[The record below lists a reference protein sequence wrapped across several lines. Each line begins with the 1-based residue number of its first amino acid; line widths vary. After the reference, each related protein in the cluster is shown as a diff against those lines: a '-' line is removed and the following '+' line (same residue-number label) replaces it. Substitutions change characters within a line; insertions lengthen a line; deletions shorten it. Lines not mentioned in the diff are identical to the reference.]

1 LEQVVAT
8 ERQRVIEQVRAWLEE
23 LVIGLDLCPFAAAP
37 VRGGRVRYTVCD
49 ASGADDI
56 FQAFLAE
63 LDAFLQLPA
72 SEAETG
78 LFILSRGLQSF
89 DDYLDMLALLEQALA
104 DAGLEGI
111 VQLASFHPDYVFAG
125 SEADDPANYSNRAP
139 YPIFH
144 LIREQELE
152 KVLANYPDPG
162 AIPERNIAR
171 LRELGLAELQRRL
184 AALRAG
190 GTP

>member
-1 LEQVVAT
+1 MGQQ
-8 ERQRVIEQVRAWLEE
+8 RQAVIERVRAWLEE
-23 LVIGLDLCPFAAAP
+23 MVIGLDLCPFAAAP
-37 VRGGRVRYTVCD
+37 VRGDRVRYTVCD
-49 ASGADDI
+49 ATAPDEI

-78 LFILSRGLQSF
+78 LFILSRGLTSF

-104 DAGLEGI
+104 EAGLEGI

-125 SEADDPANYSNRAP
+125 SDPDDPANYSNRAP

-152 KVLANYPDPG
+152 KVLANYPDPE
-162 AIPERNIAR
+162 AIPARNIAR

-184 AALRAG
+184 AVLRGSGEA
-190 GTP
+190 

>member
-1 LEQVVAT
+1 MTT
-8 ERQRVIEQVRAWLEE
+8 EPQAVIERVQAWLQEM
-23 LVIGLDLCPFAAAP
+23 VIGLDLCPFAAAP

-49 ASGADDI
+49 ATGPDAI
-56 FQAFLAE
+56 FQAFLTE
-63 LDAFLQLPA
+63 LDSFLQLPA

-78 LFILSRGLQSF
+78 LFILSEGLADF

-104 DAGLEGI
+104 EAGLEGI

-125 SEADDPANYSNRAP
+125 SDPDDPANFSNRAP

-152 KVLANYPDPG
+152 KVLAGYPDPE
-162 AIPERNIAR
+162 AIPARNIAR
-171 LRELGLAELQRRL
+171 LRELGLEELQRRL